1 MTVVSIVGIEEGL
14 CKTLAATLDRSKE
27 RPVVRGDRVLI
38 KPNLV
43 EPADPESGQ
52 ITTPE
57 LVEAVARYCLERGA
71 AEVVVGEG
79 PGYYQPASY
88 LRQCF
93 IATEISAI
101 TRRLGIKWVLFDDHA
116 YRTFAPVPG
125 CIPREFRI
133 TEFAFSC
140 NKIINLPV
148 LKTHWLTKVTL
159 AMKNLKGCL
168 KREDKPIFHRG
179 DLPRAVVELCK
190 IVRPTLN
197 IIDCTP
203 RAIARRL
210 GEGRSHFKGMGV
222 GLLIVSPDIVA
233 VDVVGSALMG
243 INSASVATVELGAA
257 SGLGEGNL
265 TQIDIIGS
273 ELKRLK
279 FKPELAREK
288 LKENFPFL
296 EIIGAGK
303 ACSGCLIPLLRALN
317 ILREQDF
324 KYQRPVKIYIGDKP
338 GGWQEQEHLFVGDCA
353 RINNDNT
360 TARVRGCP
368 PNRDEIL
375 SRLRSLFTVSG

>member
-1 MTVVSIVGIEEGL
+1 MVSIVGIEGGL
-14 CKTLAATLDRSKE
+14 FKTLAATLDGSEEK
-27 RPVVRGDRVLI
+27 PVVRGDRVLI

-52 ITTPE
+52 ITTPG
-57 LVEAVARYCLERGA
+57 LVEAVARYCLECGA

-93 IATEISAI
+93 TATGISVV

-116 YRTFAPVPG
+116 YRTFPGVPG

-133 TEFAFSC
+133 TEFALSC

-168 KREDKPIFHRG
+168 KREDKPIFHRE
-179 DLPRAVVELCK
+179 DLPRAIVELCQ

-203 RAIARRL
+203 RAIARQL
-210 GEGRSHFKGMGV
+210 GPGRSHFKGAGA
-222 GLLIVSPDIVA
+222 GLLVISPDIVA
-233 VDVVGSALMG
+233 VDAVGSALMG
-243 INSASVATVELGAA
+243 IDPASVATIGLGAA
-257 SGLGEGNL
+257 SGLGEGSL
-265 TQIDIIGS
+265 MRIDVIGS

-288 LKENFPFL
+288 LKQSFPFL
-296 EIIGAGK
+296 EIIGARK

-338 GGWQEQEHLFVGDCA
+338 GGWEGQEHLFVGDCA
-353 RINNDNT
+353 RIEDDDT
-360 TARVRGCP
+360 ITWVRGCP

-375 SRLRSLFTVSG
+375 SHLLSLFTTSG